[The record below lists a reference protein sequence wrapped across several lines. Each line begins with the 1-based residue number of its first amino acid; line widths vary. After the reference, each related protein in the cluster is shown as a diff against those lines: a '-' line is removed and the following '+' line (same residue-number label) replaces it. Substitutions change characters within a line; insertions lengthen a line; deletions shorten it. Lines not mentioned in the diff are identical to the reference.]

1 MVEERPSNR
10 QPRMQD
16 PMRPLS
22 LTLVVAATPS
32 NAIGRNSTLPWRL
45 SQEMAYFARITKGED
60 PSAKRNAVIM
70 GRKSWEGIPAKFRP
84 LPGRT
89 NIVVSRQASYDLGN
103 APDSEVASSLADAVE
118 RLQSRSP
125 ASLGHTFLIGGA
137 QLYNAVLEEVAEPR
151 QSPTTYSI
159 DRVLLTRLFTEY
171 PDCDTFLHDFAAD
184 KTTDGRSVWRRADQA
199 ELRDWAGWEVP
210 TGRQA
215 ERDKLAKDEEKTVEY
230 EYQMWVRDARQQ

>member
-1 MVEERPSNR
+1 MK
-10 QPRMQD
+10 
-16 PMRPLS
+16 LS

-60 PSAKRNAVIM
+60 TAAKRNAVIM

-89 NIVVSRQASYDLGN
+89 NIVVSRQPEFDLGE
-103 APDSEVASSLADAVE
+103 AADTELASSLADAVD
-118 RLQSRSP
+118 RLRARSSSSETP
-125 ASLGHTFLIGGA
+125 PLGHTFLIGGA
-137 QLYNAVLEEVAEPR
+137 QLYNAALRESAAP
-151 QSPTTYSI
+151 QQQPAPYSI

-184 KTTDGRSVWRRADQA
+184 ETADGQIVWRRAEQT
-199 ELRDWAGWEVP
+199 ELQKWAGWEVP
-210 TGRQA
+210 AGRQS
-215 ERDKLAKDEEKTVEY
+215 ERDKAVKGEEKIVEY
-230 EYQMWVRDARQQ
+230 EYQMWVREP